1 MAKIPNIKISFGH
14 YREVYF
20 KCIIGGSC
28 CFWAVN
34 IGVFLTPHDI
44 KRFYR
49 SHVGMLN
56 VPKTSAVKGI
66 LATKSFAKEIYSC
79 IFQGSAPG
87 ECSIYP
93 SRPFECRLY
102 PLILDVSVDG
112 YLQFHL
118 EHCDGVSFRDNGGIN
133 LVRDI
138 DKFLERY
145 LDASDINYLTSVSL
159 ERLIRNKPT
168 RIRIV
173 GDTYGTWREREM
185 MWSKIISKVVVEQD
199 IFRLPV
205 TILSAYRELRNRYI
219 RAKPFATRRYSL
231 FNIKDRMLIHPFFG
245 YVGAEKDKTPEVEKE
260 VSARLK
266 DYVVAFYKRERI
278 YGFIRHYSIDMD
290 KEIEIITNA
299 LEDILLFLKT
309 HEKITIHELDR
320 ALALIDQFLEFYAE
334 KAHPI
339 DQKMLSVF

>member
-1 MAKIPNIKISFGH
+1 MKDIRVSYDH
-14 YREVYF
+14 YGDVFF
-20 KCIIGGSC
+20 KCTKCGSC
-28 CFWAVN
+28 CSWAVN
-34 IGVFLTPHDI
+34 VGVFLTLHDI
-44 KRFYR
+44 KRINKSYE
-49 SHVGMLN
+49 GMLDIS
-56 VPKTSAVKGI
+56 KTSAAKEI
-66 LATKSFAKEIYSC
+66 FATKSFAKEIYSC
-79 IFQGSAPG
+79 IFQGPSPG
-87 ECSIYP
+87 ECLIYP

-145 LDASDINYLTSVSL
+145 LDTSDINYLTNASL

-173 GDTYGTWREREM
+173 EDTYGTWRERETV
-185 MWSKIISKVVVEQD
+185 WSKIISKVVVEQD

-219 RAKPFATRRYSL
+219 EAKPFVARRYSI
-231 FNIKDRMLIHPFFG
+231 FNIKDRMLMHPFFG
-245 YVGAEKDKTPEVEKE
+245 YVGTEKSRIPDVEKE
-260 VSARLK
+260 VCARLK
-266 DYVVAFYKRERI
+266 DYIIAFYKRERI
-278 YGFIRHYSIDMD
+278 YGFIRHYNIDMD